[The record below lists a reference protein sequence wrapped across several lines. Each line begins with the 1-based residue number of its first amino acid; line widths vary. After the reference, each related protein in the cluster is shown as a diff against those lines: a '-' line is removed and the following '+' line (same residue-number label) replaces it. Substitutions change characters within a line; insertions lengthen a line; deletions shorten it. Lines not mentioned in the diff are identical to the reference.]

1 MLRSRGV
8 CVVTPYLCQL
18 DSHHT
23 DSRLLRACMDSIFQ
37 AVNLPPEAC
46 TPEAAKRHSPRAD
59 APGDAK
65 TAEMSVAPVR
75 PHTASDPSRV
85 KTSPTLNRFA
95 HVNYWN
101 RIILIGSSSLA
112 VLAFDFKSTKENSP
126 FESDCNCKSRSLR
139 CAYTN
144 QATNRKRGIQ
154 LRQVFSR

>member
-1 MLRSRGV
+1 
-8 CVVTPYLCQL
+8 
-18 DSHHT
+18 
-23 DSRLLRACMDSIFQ
+23 MDSIFQ

-112 VLAFDFKSTKENSP
+112 VLAFDVESTGFLVLILILKARKKIHPS
-126 FESDCNCKSRSLR
+126 
-139 CAYTN
+139 N
-144 QATNRKRGIQ
+144 QTATANHGH
-154 LRQVFSR
+154 